1 MKKLIPFLMGAAVVA
16 PLYLSTPAV
25 AQSINDIQR
34 LEERV
39 NEAKSRG
46 DWGAAQNLE
55 VQLNMARL
63 QYQRSHGMGEVSDN
77 GGYSNGGYNNGGYY
91 NPNGGYTNPNGG
103 YYNPNGQ
110 NGYYY
115 PTNGG
120 NNGYYNNKGY
130 YNNGGYTNNGNR
142 NNRNNRNNRQPQQQG
157 YYDQNGRWHR
167 Y

>member
-1 MKKLIPFLMGAAVVA
+1 MKNLIPFLMGAAVVA

-39 NEAKSRG
+39 NDAKARG

-55 VQLNMARL
+55 VQLNVARL
-63 QYQRSHGMGEVSDN
+63 QYQRNHGMGEVSD
-77 GGYSNGGYNNGGYY
+77 SGGYY
-91 NPNGGYTNPNGG
+91 NNGYYNPNGG

-115 PTNGG
+115 PGN
-120 NNGYYNNKGY
+120 NNGYYNNY
-130 YNNGGYTNNGNR
+130 NNGNR
-142 NNRNNRNNRQPQQQG
+142 NSRWNRQQQQQG
-157 YYDQNGRWHR
+157 YYDQYGRWHR